1 MFNANKQLFVV
12 FAPRMWRCF
21 LPQNLLGFLIV
32 VCSTHVEMFLL
43 YMPVLWVPTR
53 LLHACGDVS
62 EVTLSIRIWKDIINE
77 TSLMLYIFSTG
88 GILFDFLFI
97 CLF

>member
-1 MFNANKQLFVV
+1 M
-12 FAPRMWRCF
+12 
-21 LPQNLLGFLIV
+21 
-32 VCSTHVEMFLL
+32 VCSTHVEMFLSIIYISIL
-43 YMPVLWVPTR
+43 DKG